1 MKTEWSVILG
11 IIGSLNTI
19 IVITIIIIIIT
30 SKNYRTLDN
39 NNFMSFKDNIE
50 VFTQL

>member
-1 MKTEWSVILG
+1 MVGDSWYYWVIKYNYCYNYNNNNYY
-11 IIGSLNTI
+11 IKKI
-19 IVITIIIIIIT
+19 
-30 SKNYRTLDN
+30 YRTLDN